1 MVLKIIIITR
11 FCKRFVM
18 FKKFVHVVMT
28 TQEFMTEVTEAAGWS
43 ESTLKNMGKT
53 YEALY
58 CAVSEG
64 WKGRGREGNYS
75 RMQTVGVLLLC
86 PQFSTSTF

>member
-1 MVLKIIIITR
+1 MTS
-11 FCKRFVM
+11 
-18 FKKFVHVVMT
+18 VVMT

-64 WKGRGREGNYS
+64 WKGRGGRGCDGEKESFQNAEGGS
-75 RMQTVGVLLLC
+75 VIVIA
-86 PQFSTSTF
+86 PPF